1 MVKNKNY
8 NYLIIIIIILVDVH
22 FIPFSKK
29 YNWNDA
35 YDIYLFVDYIDKKWS
50 WQLN

>member
-1 MVKNKNY
+1 MS
-8 NYLIIIIIILVDVH
+8 IIIIIIIIIMADVH

-35 YDIYLFVDYIDKKWS
+35 FDINVSLHRQEMK
-50 WQLN
+50 LAN